1 VLLPKARYELIHLR
15 LQDFKSV
22 GEYNSAMFRITSE
35 LKLCGEK
42 ITDEDMLEKK
52 NHISCFEFTP
62 AAAIS
67 GAWF

>member
-1 VLLPKARYELIHLR
+1 VLLSKARYELIHLK

-42 ITDEDMLEKK
+42 IIDEDMLEKIFSIFY
-52 NHISCFEFTP
+52 ISNLLP
-62 AAAIS
+62 Q
-67 GAWF
+67 